1 MASASKTKQNT
12 KLVVSWNIKKLVEK
26 HFFDN
31 LLIKNFLSRC
41 DEGILSSEAS
51 NLTSPLD
58 KAVSKVEP
66 EFEVLEKQE
75 KLSSSQDN
83 VSDALLIRYVYQI
96 CFVCHN

>member
-1 MASASKTKQNT
+1 MASASKTEQNI
-12 KLVVSWNIKKLVEK
+12 KLVVSWNINTIVEK

-75 KLSSSQDN
+75 ELSSSQVFDEREE
-83 VSDALLIRYVYQI
+83 VSDAFLIRY
-96 CFVCHN
+96 N

>member
-12 KLVVSWNIKKLVEK
+12 KLVVSWNIKKLVKK

-51 NLTSPLD
+51 NGTSPLD
-58 KAVSKVEP
+58 EAVSKVEP
-66 EFEVLEKQE
+66 EFEVLEKHK
-75 KLSSSQDN
+75 KLSSPQVFDEREE
-83 VSDALLIRYVYQI
+83 VSDAFLIRY
-96 CFVCHN
+96 N